1 MPYKAFDEFADQAI
15 TMGPDSLDRG
25 AGRPVLA
32 LLWFCFP
39 VTALPIA
46 GKTLRALAYW
56 GNQVSIG

>member
-15 TMGPDSLDRG
+15 TMGLILLI
-25 AGRPVLA
+25 AVLA

-46 GKTLRALAYW
+46 GKTWGALAYW
-56 GNQVSIG
+56 GNQVAVG